1 MARHKLRQT
10 MERKILSVR
19 RHWGRGTQSDRGN
32 HTNGNSVD
40 NLLHATRRGNNVG
53 SSNSSR
59 QCGKPPAKVATTTM
73 SMMLPLLLLLVGCC
87 CCLPP
92 SARALPLY
100 VAKCTTGVHCPCAN
114 WSGFIANGCSRAD
127 VVRPTAAPSCLRTT
141 VPLFLPPPLPSRSNK
156 TALWG
161 CTKVCLRFQFVCNNL
176 P

>member
-53 SSNSSR
+53 SNSSR
-59 QCGKPPAKVATTTM
+59 QCGKPPAKVATTTSWRRLR
-73 SMMLPLLLLLVGCC
+73 SMMLPLLLLLLLLDCC
-87 CCLPP
+87 CCWRCLPP

-114 WSGFIANGCSRAD
+114 WSGFIANGCNRAD
-127 VVRPTAAPSCLRTT
+127 VVRPTAAPSCLRSPIPHLLSLT
-141 VPLFLPPPLPSRSNK
+141 L
-156 TALWG
+156 
-161 CTKVCLRFQFVCNNL
+161 CLVEAIKLHFEAAQKFA
-176 P
+176 